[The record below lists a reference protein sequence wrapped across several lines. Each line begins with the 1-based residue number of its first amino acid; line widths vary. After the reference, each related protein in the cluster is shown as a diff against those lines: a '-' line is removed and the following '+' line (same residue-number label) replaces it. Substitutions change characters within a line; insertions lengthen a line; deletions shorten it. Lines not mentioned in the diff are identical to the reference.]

1 MWSLI
6 VIGILAGAVLGLR
19 FTVLVLVPAII
30 AGCALAAF
38 AFTLGDGIVDPLEN
52 LSALSLVLVAVV
64 VSLQIGYLC
73 GVGLRLIV
81 GTTATTSLPA
91 AASLPASARGPYLH

>member
-6 VIGILAGAVLGLR
+6 AIGILAGAVLGLR
-19 FTVLVLVPAII
+19 FTVLVLMPASI

-38 AFTLGDGIVDPLEN
+38 AFTLGDGIADPLEN
-52 LSALSLVLVAVV
+52 RSALGVALVAVI

-73 GVGLRLIV
+73 GVGLRF
-81 GTTATTSLPA
+81 TTATTSLPA
-91 AASLPASARGPYLH
+91 APSLPASARSPYLH

>member
-6 VIGILAGAVLGLR
+6 AIGILAGAFLGLR
-19 FTVLVLVPAII
+19 FTVLVLMPASI

-38 AFTLGDGIVDPLEN
+38 AFTPGDGIADPLEN
-52 LSALSLVLVAVV
+52 LSALGVALVAVI

-91 AASLPASARGPYLH
+91 APSLPASARSPYLH